1 MPFAKV
7 IVNNA
12 KKKKYITCIRNHFV
26 PMKQLR
32 SHFISNK
39 FTYRGGVKVKKY
51 R

>member
-1 MPFAKV
+1 MPFRKV

-12 KKKKYITCIRNHFV
+12 KILSQ
-26 PMKQLR
+26 MKQLR